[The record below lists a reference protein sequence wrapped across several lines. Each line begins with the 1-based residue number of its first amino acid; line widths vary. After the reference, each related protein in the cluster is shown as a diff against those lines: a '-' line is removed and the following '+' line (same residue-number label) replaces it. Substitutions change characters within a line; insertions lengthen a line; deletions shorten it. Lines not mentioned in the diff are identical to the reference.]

1 MSKAI
6 CVYCSSSDAVD
17 TVFVRAA
24 EQLGAAI
31 AERGWSLVY
40 GGANI
45 GLMGTLARSVRK
57 SGGRVVGVIPE
68 SISDHGLAF
77 READELMVVDSLRE
91 RKRIMEELSSGFVAL
106 PGGFGTH
113 EELLEILTLKQL
125 HIHNKAV
132 IILNIDNFFK
142 PLLDLFDHLYA
153 RSFAKNE
160 HRNTYSICDDI
171 SSTIDYLEGYV
182 PVEPVDKWF

>member
-17 TVFVRAA
+17 TVFVHAA
-24 EQLGAAI
+24 ELLGAAI
-31 AERGWSLVY
+31 ADRGWSLVY
-40 GGANI
+40 GGAKI
-45 GLMGTLARSVRK
+45 GLMGRLARSVRK
-57 SGGRVVGVIPE
+57 NGGRVVGVIPE

-77 READELMVVDSLRE
+77 LEADELMMVDGLRE
-91 RKRIMEELSSGFVAL
+91 RKRIMEELSSDFVAL

-125 HIHNKAV
+125 HMHNKAV
-132 IILNIDNFFK
+132 VILNIDNFFD
-142 PLLDLFDHLYA
+142 PLLELFDHLYA
-153 RSFAKNE
+153 RSFAKYE
-160 HRNTYSICDDI
+160 HKNSYSICDNI

-182 PVEPVDKWF
+182 PVESADKWF